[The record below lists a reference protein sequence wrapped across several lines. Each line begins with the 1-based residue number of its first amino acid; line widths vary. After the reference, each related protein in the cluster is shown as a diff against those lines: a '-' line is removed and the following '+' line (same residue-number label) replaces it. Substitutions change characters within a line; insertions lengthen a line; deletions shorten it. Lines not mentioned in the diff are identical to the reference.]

1 MKEEYGH
8 PLGQGR
14 FSWMDE
20 ESPRIQMTFC
30 ILKPARRSRMISVLF
45 DVTDADGN
53 TKIGG
58 TKRFWNSRLAWIL
71 LGCLVDGA
79 LQENSRAKA
88 NDTVKTLIRECSVL
102 SESVAEQSRLVLKEI
117 DGLDWKFDRI
127 PQDEEMSIDEVN
139 ALVMEQG
146 YENQIVTVMERG
158 KEMENVPREDPSGPD
173 VEWSNRAQQA
183 RHPGDL
189 FFEHMSS
196 VEEKLKHLNWPPR
209 EGSESSIAKIW
220 KMMKWW

>member
-1 MKEEYGH
+1 MKEEHGH

-30 ILKPARRSRMISVLF
+30 ILAMPAKYSLTSSVFF
-45 DVTDADGN
+45 DVTNVDGN

-58 TKRFWNSRLAWIL
+58 TKRFWNHRLAMVL
-71 LGCLVDGA
+71 LGCSVGA
-79 LQENSRAKA
+79 LQDHSRDEAINA
-88 NDTVKTLIRECSVL
+88 AKTLIRGCSVL
-102 SESVAEQSRLVLKEI
+102 PEIVAEQSRQVLKEI
-117 DGLDWKFDRI
+117 EVLDWKFDRI
-127 PQDEEMSIDEVN
+127 PQDEEMSFDEVN
-139 ALVMEQG
+139 ALVMQQG
-146 YENQIVTVMERG
+146 YENQIVTVMEHG
-158 KEMENVPREDPSGPD
+158 KEMENVSREDPSGPG

-189 FFEHMSS
+189 GFQYMSS
-196 VEEKLKHLNWPPR
+196 VEKKLKNLNWPPQ